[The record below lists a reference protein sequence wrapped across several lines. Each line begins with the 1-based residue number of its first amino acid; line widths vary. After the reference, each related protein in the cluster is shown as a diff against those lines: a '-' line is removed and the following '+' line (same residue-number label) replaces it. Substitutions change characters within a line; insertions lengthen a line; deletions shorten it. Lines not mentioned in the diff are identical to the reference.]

1 MFPTVLN
8 SKFWSLCFGLQIRI
22 IRFAVANSCSAARR
36 CFSLPASLPHLTFST
51 ILFCSATS
59 CRWTLVEKR
68 SHNGGKNGDSCR
80 ILPGNKTQ
88 LTAAQIERD
97 EAYAW
102 RKRGSAKTP
111 INRKFWTPLFSA
123 QHHKGGGKI
132 GGGLDGRRF
141 ASAFHHRHFHLDL
154 LGLLPSWFI
163 RTGGFLYFTYFAL
176 LFSVSLVVCFIFSLF
191 VGITASPLHWPWFLV
206 SFWFCFRFFY
216 FSLANTYAAFFCWV
230 ASSVIVTFHLSFI
243 LSYSSVFYDFTA
255 FINLA

>member
-176 LFSVSLVVCFIFSLF
+176 LFSVSLVVCFIFFRFSL
-191 VGITASPLHWPWFLV
+191 VLRLRLYIDRD
-206 SFWFCFRFFY
+206 FWFPSGFVFDFFI
-216 FSLANTYAAFFCWV
+216 FPLQIHMQLFFV
-230 ASSVIVTFHLSFI
+230 ELRP
-243 LSYSSVFYDFTA
+243 L
-255 FINLA
+255 